1 MFHKNCPYLSHL
13 LQAIRMQRFGC
24 CILALAVM
32 LPAHAES
39 IFVTLEKGNS
49 VVEVDG
55 ATGEVRRTVQVGKRP
70 RGILTTRDGR
80 KIFVA
85 TSEDNSIVVL
95 DPRTLEV
102 LGRVP
107 VDKDPKTFALD
118 PLETRLFAS
127 NDDDNQLTV
136 VDVESRQ
143 ILKRIPI

>member
-1 MFHKNCPYLSHL
+1 
-13 LQAIRMQRFGC
+13 
-24 CILALAVM
+24 
-32 LPAHAES
+32 
-39 IFVTLEKGNS
+39 
-49 VVEVDG
+49 
-55 ATGEVRRTVQVGKRP
+55 GEVRRTVQVGKRP

-143 ILKRIPI
+143 ILKRIPIGKEAEGVSVSPDGRWVVSTSEAENIA